1 MPLEWIEYF
10 VIMRNVMANGED
22 EDIVFTECPSCFEE
36 TEHQIIK
43 KTSKGEGEDFL
54 VRCIIC
60 ENVHRIMLRPPDLV
74 FVKTTLSDGKNSQRT
89 DVEVDEDEVISLGD
103 VFEHVGATWRVTRID
118 NSKSQPEQSLVS
130 TDIYSMWA
138 TRTDKVVISITLT
151 DGEISESIKMDCE
164 PERKFS
170 CGTIMVVD
178 DERWRIRAI
187 HTGKGRTLTGSR
199 FAREIRRIY
208 LHNPNKSR
216 DELSSISP
224 RKKK

>member
-10 VIMRNVMANGED
+10 VILRIVMTIGED
-22 EDIVFTECPSCFEE
+22 EDVVFAQCPSCLGE
-36 TEHQIIK
+36 TEHKIIK
-43 KTSKGEGEDFL
+43 KTNKGKGEDFL

-60 ENVHRIMLRPPDLV
+60 EGIHKIMLRPPNLV
-74 FVKTTLSDGKNSQRT
+74 LVKTTLSDGNNSQRT
-89 DVEVDEDEVISLGD
+89 DLDVDEDEVISVGD
-103 VFEHVGATWRVTRID
+103 VFEHLDATWRVTRID
-118 NSKSQPEQSLVS
+118 NSKSQPEQSLFS

-138 TRTDKVVISITLT
+138 TRTDKVVIAITLT

-170 CGTIMVVD
+170 CGTIIVID
-178 DERWRIRAI
+178 DKRWRIRAI

-208 LHNPNKSR
+208 VHNPDKSG
-216 DELSSISP
+216 DDLSSISP